1 MEEVD
6 PFQGMKNLENPAPMD
21 EGDEAAKREAE
32 DISGRDHY
40 RWRREQI
47 AMRIAGHIVGLNSE
61 AFSAKEIAIMSVDQ
75 ADALIAAL
83 DEK

>member
-6 PFQGMKNLENPAPMD
+6 PFQGMKNLENQAQTD
-21 EGDEAAKREAE
+21 EEAKALAERTAGEA
-32 DISGRDHY
+32 HY

-75 ADALIAAL
+75 ADALISAL
-83 DEK
+83 DDK